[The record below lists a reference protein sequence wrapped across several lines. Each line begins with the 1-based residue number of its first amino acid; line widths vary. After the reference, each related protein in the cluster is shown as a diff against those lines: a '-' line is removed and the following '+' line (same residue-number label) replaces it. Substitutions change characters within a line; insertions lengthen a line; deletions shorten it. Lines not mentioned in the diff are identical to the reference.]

1 MARASKDNYTP
12 MHARSDYSLD
22 GSEEDAV
29 PFLHP
34 QSQPPASPSRCS
46 RTYLLLGV
54 VLLVL
59 SNLVSLLIG
68 GFVGLNTVD
77 LDRSCAAH
85 TTQYCTWCSVRLP
98 RRLAD
103 QAAQPL
109 SSTTSTSST
118 C

>member
-34 QSQPPASPSRCS
+34 QSQPPASPSRRS

-103 QAAQPL
+103 QAA
-109 SSTTSTSST
+109 
-118 C
+118 